1 MKNLVK
7 RILVLCLVFISALL
21 LGLTSF
27 GADECAEH
35 KFSGWKVTK
44 TATCKEKGEMTRTCS
59 VCGEK
64 ETLSLMP
71 AHNFVT
77 KEVTDDCT
85 KGGVIRSA
93 CGTCG
98 LVESETPFE
107 GKAHIFGE
115 TVTDKAPTCTEDGS
129 RHTSCVVCG
138 LTNTETLPKS
148 GHNKTHAKVLKE
160 ATCTEEGH
168 IQYTCTVCL
177 VDIDE
182 ATPALGHAEQL
193 IEGKKPTCDTE
204 GLSDGKFCTR
214 CRTTYVNQEILPA
227 LGHEKIDVP
236 RLEPTCTVKGLT
248 ESTVC
253 KNCGEVYKRA
263 EDIPPKGHTR
273 VTAPGVSPTCTKEG
287 YTEHDKCADC
297 DHLFTEPAVLPK
309 LNHEHKVLRA
319 VPSTCT
325 KTGLTEGLYCA
336 ECDLVIVKQEV
347 TPPAGHSEVYYREL
361 TPTCTES
368 GYRAGKR
375 CSVCGIIIVGLE
387 ELPALGHTESITP
400 GIPAGCTTVGKSEKI
415 VCLVCDKLLKDHT
428 IVPATGHYPVVDY
441 AVAPTCAA
449 EGLTEGKHCITCKTV
464 LVEQKPVAKT
474 DHYIIAIDAIDATCT
489 KSGKTSGER
498 CAVCDLIVK
507 NPKTTLPLGH
517 VVKARTTAS
526 SFTSDGSTETYCER
540 CDSILSSTPIK
551 KVKAAKL
558 SADKY
563 TYDGKRKT
571 PSVTVTDTSGKK
583 LIKDTDYTLTYS
595 SGRTNVGTYKVKVTL
610 KGNYSGSQTY
620 SYTIIPAK
628 VKVTAKQSTNSIK
641 LSWKAVEGAAGYRVY
656 LYNERSGKWE
666 TVIKSTK
673 ATSHTFKSLDSG
685 KSYKY
690 SVKPYSKNDGTI
702 WGDSTRITV
711 TTNPAKATLNS
722 AESSAKKTVTL
733 KWNKVDGA
741 TGYVIYYKTSKNGS
755 YKKLTSTKSNTYTST
770 KRTSGKTHYFIV
782 KAYIKT
788 SDGYIYSSASN
799 TKSVYVK

>member
-1 MKNLVK
+1 MKNLVN
-7 RILVLCLVFISALL
+7 RALAL
-21 LGLTSF
+21 TLTIVMIFSLGSLAY
-27 GADECAEH
+27 GAECVSH
-35 KFSGWKVTK
+35 NLSSWKVTK
-44 TATCKEKGEMTRTCS
+44 AATCVEKGEMERTCS
-59 VCGEK
+59 NCDYK
-64 ETLSLMP
+64 EVLALSP
-71 AHNFVT
+71 AHNYI
-77 KEVTDDCT
+77 KREVSTDCT
-85 KGGVIRSA
+85 KGGVIQSV

-98 LVESETPFE
+98 EVESETPFE
-107 GKAHIFGE
+107 GKAHVFGE
-115 TVTDKAPTCTEDGS
+115 TVTDKYPSCTEDGS

-138 LTNTETLPKS
+138 ITNTETLPRT
-148 GHNKTHAKVLKE
+148 GHSFSQATVLKE
-160 ATCTEEGH
+160 PTCTEEGH
-168 IQYTCTVCL
+168 RQYFCTVCKSE
-177 VDIDE
+177 IDE
-182 ATPALGHAEQL
+182 SISALGHTEQI

-214 CRTTYVNQEILPA
+214 CKTTYEKQEILPP

-263 EDIPPKGHTR
+263 EDIPPKGHTK
-273 VTAPGVSPTCTKEG
+273 VTAPGVSPTCTADG

-297 DHLFTEPAVLPK
+297 DYLFTEPTILPK
-309 LNHEHKVLRA
+309 LNHTHRILPS

-325 KTGLTEGLYCA
+325 KTGLSEGLYCD
-336 ECDLVIVKQEV
+336 ECDVVIVKQEV

-361 TPTCTES
+361 TPTCEMS

-375 CSVCGIIIVGLE
+375 CSVCGIIISGLE

-415 VCLVCDKLLKDHT
+415 VCLVCGKVLKEHT
-428 IVPATGHYPVVDY
+428 VVPATGHYAVVDY

-464 LVEQKPVAKT
+464 LIEQQPVPKI
-474 DHYIIAIDAIDATCT
+474 DHYIVAIDAVEATCT

-498 CAVCDLIVK
+498 CAVCNLIVK

-517 VVKARTTAS
+517 VAKTRLKEAT
-526 SFTSDGSTETYCER
+526 FTSDGALETYCER
-540 CDSILSSTPIK
+540 CDNVISSTPIK
-551 KVKAAKL
+551 QVKIAKL
-558 SADKY
+558 SATKY
-563 TYDGKRKT
+563 TYDGKKKT
-571 PSVTVTDTSGKK
+571 PTVTVTDSSGKK
-583 LIKDTDYTLTYS
+583 LQKDTDYTLSYS
-595 SGRTNVGTYKVKVTL
+595 SGRTKVGTYKVKVTL

-628 VKVTAKQSTNSIK
+628 TKVTATQSTNSIK
-641 LSWKAVEGAAGYRVY
+641 LTWTAVTDADGYRVY

-673 ATSHTFKSLDSG
+673 ATTYTFKSLDPG
-685 KSYKY
+685 TAYKY
-690 SVKPYSKNDGTI
+690 SVKPYSKDDSTI

-711 TTNPAKATLNS
+711 TTNPTKPTLSS

-733 KWNKVDGA
+733 KWNKIDGA

-755 YKKLTSTKSNTYTST
+755 YKRLTSTKNTTYTST
-770 KRTSGKTHYFIV
+770 KRTSGKTHYFRV

-788 SDGYIYSSASN
+788 SGGYIYSSASN
-799 TKSVYVK
+799 TKTVYVK